1 MKDFHDTTLLPF
13 PEWRRSTT
21 TNKRFS
27 KFVDI
32 IQKLYVNIPLL
43 DAMQVPTYAK
53 YLRAILNKGP
63 LPSTEVIKLTEACS
77 ETILRSSPIKKKDPG
92 CPTID
97 CSISSQMFENALCD
111 LGASV
116 SIMPKAIFDKLDYST
131 LTPTTMCLQL
141 ADQSV
146 CYPAGI
152 AENIP
157 VRIHDFFVPV
167 DFVVLD
173 MQEERK
179 IPLILGGGK
188 IIFTINGQEERFAF
202 RPRPKQC
209 KTLKDQEDQDAS
221 TSPTVVSN
229 HKE

>member
-1 MKDFHDTTLLPF
+1 
-13 PEWRRSTT
+13 
-21 TNKRFS
+21 
-27 KFVDI
+27 
-32 IQKLYVNIPLL
+32 
-43 DAMQVPTYAK
+43 
-53 YLRAILNKGP
+53 
-63 LPSTEVIKLTEACS
+63 
-77 ETILRSSPIKKKDPG
+77 
-92 CPTID
+92 
-97 CSISSQMFENALCD
+97 
-111 LGASV
+111 
-116 SIMPKAIFDKLDYST
+116 MPKAIFDKLDYST

-179 IPLILGGGK
+179 IPLILGRPFLNTANATINVGAGE
-188 IIFTINGQEERFAF
+188 IIFTINGPEERFAF
-202 RPRPKQC
+202 MPRPEQC

-221 TSPTVVSN
+221 TSPTAENN
-229 HKE
+229 HKG

>member
-1 MKDFHDTTLLPF
+1 
-13 PEWRRSTT
+13 
-21 TNKRFS
+21 
-27 KFVDI
+27 
-32 IQKLYVNIPLL
+32 
-43 DAMQVPTYAK
+43 
-53 YLRAILNKGP
+53 
-63 LPSTEVIKLTEACS
+63 
-77 ETILRSSPIKKKDPG
+77 
-92 CPTID
+92 
-97 CSISSQMFENALCD
+97 MFENALCD

-179 IPLILGGGK
+179 IPLILGRPFLNTANATINVGAGE

-202 RPRPKQC
+202 RPRPEQC

-221 TSPTVVSN
+221 TSPTAENN
-229 HKE
+229 HKG